1 MSERDAGYAKGFDD
15 GCKFTEITKGIREK
29 KVKQS
34 YWQLTDEGKRQLM
47 RDLSHEL
54 SDKMIAELIDR
65 FADGVKLDS
74 TGEPFIKI
82 DREDVLICAV
92 PLYTHFIDINHVEKV
107 TANEED
113 YE

>member
-1 MSERDAGYAKGFDD
+1 MKY
-15 GCKFTEITKGIREK
+15 
-29 KVKQS
+29 S
-34 YWQLTDEGKRQLM
+34 YIQLTDEGKRQLM
-47 RDLSHEL
+47 REL
-54 SDKMIAELIDR
+54 SLELTDKKIAELMEQ

-82 DREDVLICAV
+82 DRDDVLMCAV

-113 YE
+113 GNE